1 VDVSETASISSS
13 IASRYAQALFDL
25 SLDEGSLDALES
37 DVDALA
43 QALEV
48 SDDLRAMIN
57 DPIYSRD
64 EQAAAITALA
74 DRMGLSQTTQNGLGL
89 MAANRRLFVLPYMLR
104 ALRGMIADHK
114 GEVTAEVTSAIALSD
129 DQSAALSD
137 MLKSRF
143 GKEIK
148 LNTSVDETL
157 IGGLIVKVGS
167 KMVDTSV
174 RAKLAALQNAMKE
187 VG

>member
-1 VDVSETASISSS
+1 MSETASISSS

-48 SDDLRAMIN
+48 SDDLRSMIN

-74 DRMGLSQTTQNGLGL
+74 DRMGLSQTMRNGLGL
-89 MAANRRLFVLPYMLR
+89 MASNRRLFVLPYMLR
-104 ALRGMIADHK
+104 ALREMIADQK
-114 GEVTAEVTSAIALSD
+114 GEVTAEVTSAVALSD
-129 DQSAALSD
+129 DQSAELSD

-148 LNTSVDETL
+148 LNTSVDESL